1 MIYINVNFFI
11 LFINKYFGYSLN
23 IFEIIYISKKG
34 LKENRQNSRV
44 KSDSKF

>member
-1 MIYINVNFFI
+1 MINLKKDFKNII
-11 LFINKYFGYSLN
+11 N
-23 IFEIIYISKKG
+23 IFQNIYNKMG